1 MSRLMEAIADIWR
14 RREYRKSSSVLTRLA
29 HLATEG
35 AGSTYSASLSFT
47 LPHNQRHGAQYQIS
61 YSLTVHKRCKCVD
74 LGECTSC
81 YNGCALDA
89 KDQFDFDRSR
99 SWHADSEAI
108 LQMTQAVGRLPGL
121 SHISISFIDDRGS
134 SDDSSRKLDRKAD
147 DLIDRLLPVLRESL
161 CSQGASSQLSRIELY
176 IRAQQR
182 RLPVLAS
189 DFLTLPGATPS
200 LQSLKIF
207 EYHNLHSRSISAP
220 EDDAKSIASFLR
232 ANTSLRSLLFRL
244 NIRSWAQILP
254 ALEII
259 MKPLRLSK
267 ALKHRHKQ
275 QGGDLVLQQ
284 LELELAVDDYGNAY
298 ETVKVMA
305 RVLDIAGLQFAVG
318 EFSLSIYPFNLNFK
332 LVMRIERGAFVELH
346 VPRCNETGARAVEE
360 ALRLNRG
367 PSVLSLDA
375 HPPRVVRTILSPLI
389 PDQNGH
395 QANTSVSTLRLLNIT
410 SMTQIS
416 TVRLQQERLE
426 EVANM
431 MKSNSALDHLE
442 VSSWYQATD
451 PPSRRRYGLE
461 YPQCSSN
468 SPVVTQLQSRLR
480 PEGNLR
486 SFTFYG
492 QHMGSDSA
500 ASVIAGDST
509 IQSFLPYIVY
519 ELPLLDAD
527 GRSSLCCVSIAR
539 VQLSQK
545 TTMFVCEG
553 QAASSKELTRRRWR
567 RCSVGSTCGRTKV
580 PHMPA
585 HHDLVL

>member
-1 MSRLMEAIADIWR
+1 MEAIADIWR

-29 HLATEG
+29 HLATDG

-47 LPHNQRHGAQYQIS
+47 LPHRHDAEYQIS

-74 LGECTSC
+74 LGECTSS
-81 YNGCALDA
+81 YNVCALDA
-89 KDQFDFDRSR
+89 NDQFDFHKSR
-99 SWHADSEAI
+99 SWHEDSEAL

-121 SHISISFIDDRGS
+121 SHVSFSFIDRRGS
-134 SDDSSRKLDRKAD
+134 PDDSSCKLDRKVD
-147 DLIDRLLPVLRESL
+147 CPIDRLLPVLRESL
-161 CSQGASSQLSRIELY
+161 CSQGASSQLCRIELY
-176 IRAQQR
+176 ISAHRR
-182 RLPVLAS
+182 RLPVPAS

-200 LQSLKIF
+200 LQSLEIL
-207 EYHNLHSRSISAP
+207 EYHNLHSRNIPAP
-220 EDDAKSIASFLR
+220 EEDAKRIASFLR
-232 ANTSLRSLLFRL
+232 ANTSLRSLRFRV
-244 NIRSWAQILP
+244 NIHSWKQILP
-254 ALEII
+254 VLEII
-259 MKPLRLSK
+259 MEPLRLSK
-267 ALKHRHKQ
+267 IDGALKHRHKQ

-284 LELELAVDDYGNAY
+284 LELELAVGNYGNAH
-298 ETVKVMA
+298 EAVNVMA

-318 EFSLSIYPFNLNFK
+318 EFSLSIYPFDGNFK
-332 LVMRIERGAFVELH
+332 LVMRIEHGAFVKLH
-346 VPRCNETGARAVEE
+346 VPTCNEIGARVVEE

-410 SMTQIS
+410 SIAQIS
-416 TVRLQQERLE
+416 TVELQQGRLE

-431 MKSNSALDHLE
+431 MKSNSALEHLE
-442 VSSWYQATD
+442 VRSWYQAMD
-451 PPSRRRYGLE
+451 PPSRRRYSLDC
-461 YPQCSSN
+461 PQCSRN